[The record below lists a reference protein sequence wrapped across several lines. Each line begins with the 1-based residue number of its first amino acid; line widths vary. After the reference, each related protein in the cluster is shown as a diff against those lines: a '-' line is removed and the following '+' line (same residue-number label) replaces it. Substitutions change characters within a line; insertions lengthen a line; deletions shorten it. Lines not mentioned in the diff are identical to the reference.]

1 MCAFPQGCLLPVR
14 CFSLFC
20 SFPSRRRLQP
30 LMQWEG
36 DAAVCQVTCPPGI
49 PAAKE
54 CGGGTLGIGWSCDP
68 PWTPDPRPQIWPPAF
83 VQPLR
88 PRLFPGR
95 GGVGSAISL
104 LRVRV
109 LVWHRRISRGLL
121 VPNRPVFVFRIH
133 HSQKMEQL
141 PLADGHF
148 QKGCVLV
155 LKTRTLHD
163 DRQDDGEDGGQN
175 AGRRRHPGK

>member
-95 GGVGSAISL
+95 GGWICNFTAACACAGVASAGFSRIAGAESSCLRIQQSSMPENGSNLPWQMGIL
-104 LRVRV
+104 ERLRVGV
-109 LVWHRRISRGLL
+109 
-121 VPNRPVFVFRIH
+121 
-133 HSQKMEQL
+133 
-141 PLADGHF
+141 
-148 QKGCVLV
+148 
-155 LKTRTLHD
+155 
-163 DRQDDGEDGGQN
+163 EDS
-175 AGRRRHPGK
+175 